1 MINTDDLLRL
11 VTQYQKNAKIYRN
24 AKYYNEQNCRD
35 EFISPLLECFG
46 WDVHNKKGA
55 QPQYKEVVVEQFS
68 NRGERPDYTLTLNGV
83 SKIFVEAKKPSVN
96 ITTDSA
102 PAIQARRYGWNAKH
116 KLSILTNFEELLIY
130 DVTNRPE
137 ETDSAHVSLYR
148 KYHYLEYMEKFSEI
162 YSLIS
167 KESVYSGRFDKFVDE
182 NFPNAERYSTEV
194 DELFLK
200 QINEWRLE
208 IGRYL
213 YGQYEEYKDIDV
225 LNDVVQ
231 EFINQIIF
239 LRICE
244 DRNLPVY
251 RKLKETAQNKKD
263 LQESLTKVFREV
275 DKKYNSKLFSGKNII
290 FDLNNEIIFNMIDSL
305 YYPQT
310 PYLFNIIEPGILGKI
325 YEAFLTERLIIED
338 HDIISAA
345 KQEYKYRSVVSTP
358 VEIVKYMVKNTLCSI
373 CEGKT
378 PEEIKGLQIADI
390 ACGSGVFLEEAYQFL
405 IDYCVEWYLYH
416 DPGHL
421 LELSNGKRK
430 LPLAD
435 KKEILTK
442 CIYGVD
448 IDAHAVEVSRFSL
461 LIKLIE
467 DETTASV
474 RECIPILPDLNANIR
489 NGNSLIARE
498 DLNSGNIAF
507 ELLYAVK
514 PFQWETIN
522 DGCRFDV
529 IIGNPP
535 YVKTEDIHVLES
547 EDEFNI
553 YKKKYKSAYKQFDK
567 YFLFIEK
574 ALHLLKEDGKLCY
587 IIPNKFYKIGAGQE
601 LRRLLSAHIAQ
612 LDDFGDMQLFPDK
625 TIYSSIILLQKK
637 QTTEFKYTNVTSLTS
652 LWLGEEQE
660 NIVLRN
666 KMLDENPWRLSV
678 DIEFMKMIALV
689 EENGK
694 TLGEVVDI
702 FNGIQTSA
710 ERPKPVYWFAK
721 DEMIAE
727 TEQELFVQKF
737 GKEYHIEKR
746 ILKPYFKPTK
756 ADEKGMDTY
765 SLLKT
770 DKKIIFPYNTDGELI
785 DISVMK
791 KDYPGTYQ
799 YLMDCYDLLVPR
811 CLNAGKGR
819 DIKNATADTWY
830 QYGRTQALTAFVNTP
845 KLIVRVLSKE
855 PMYAYDK
862 NDMLI
867 ASGGT
872 AGYCA
877 IAELPDS
884 KYDLFYIQAWLNH
897 PYTEKLFRIMGSDFE
912 GGFTARGT
920 FLLKKIPFVE
930 LDFEDDRQKRLYEDV
945 VNASRQVYEL
955 NTILAA
961 KKDKE
966 ALEVIRREKERI
978 IKEIEKNITR
988 VYKLQF

>member
-1 MINTDDLLRL
+1 MNSDDLLRL

-46 WDVHNKKGA
+46 WDVHNKKGT

-83 SKIFVEAKKPSVN
+83 SKIFVEAKKPSVD
-96 ITTDSA
+96 ITTDIAS
-102 PAIQARRYGWNAKH
+102 AIQARRYGWNAKH
-116 KLSILTNFEELLIY
+116 KLSILTNFEDLLIY
-130 DVTNRPE
+130 DVTNKPE
-137 ETDSAHVSLYR
+137 EMDSANVSLYK
-148 KYHYLEYMEKFSEI
+148 KYHYLEYVKKFSEI

-167 KESVYSGRFDKFVDE
+167 RESVYSGKFDEFVDE
-182 NFPNAERYSTEV
+182 NFPNEERYSTEV

-213 YGQYEEYKDIDV
+213 YGKYEEYKNIDV

-244 DRNLPVY
+244 DRNLPLY
-251 RKLKETAQNKKD
+251 RKLKETTQNKKE

-275 DKKYNSKLFSGKNII
+275 DKKYNSKLFSGKNIV

-325 YEAFLTERLIIED
+325 YEAFLTERLVIAD
-338 HDIISAA
+338 NDIILAA

-358 VEIVKYMVKNTLCSI
+358 IEIVKYMVKNTLCSL
-373 CEGKT
+373 CKGKT
-378 PEEIKGLQIADI
+378 PEEIKGFQIADI

-416 DPGHL
+416 EPGYL

-430 LPLAD
+430 LPLTD
-435 KKEILTK
+435 KKDILTN

-448 IDAHAVEVSRFSL
+448 IDAHAVEVSKFSL

-474 RECIPILPDLNANIR
+474 KECIPILPDLNSNIK
-489 NGNSLIARE
+489 NGNSLISRE
-498 DLNSGNIAF
+498 DLGSSNISF

-522 DGCRFDV
+522 GGCKFDV

-547 EDEFNI
+547 EDEFSI

-567 YFLFIEK
+567 YFLFVEK
-574 ALHLLKEDGKLCY
+574 AFHLLKEDGKLCY

-601 LRRLLSAHIAQ
+601 LRRLLSVHIEQ
-612 LDDFGDMQLFPDK
+612 LDDFGDMQLFPDR
-625 TIYSSIILLQKK
+625 TIYSSILSIRKEQSM
-637 QTTEFKYTNVTSLTS
+637 EFKYTNVSSLTS

-678 DIEFMKMIALV
+678 DIDFMKMIASV

-694 TLGEVVDI
+694 PLSEVVNI

-710 ERPKPVYWFAK
+710 ERPKPVYWFSN
-721 DEMIAE
+721 DEIVSE

-756 ADEKGMDTY
+756 ADEKGMNTY

-770 DKKIIFPYNTDGELI
+770 DKKIIFPYNSDGSLI
-785 DISVMK
+785 DIAVMK
-791 KDYPGTYQ
+791 KDYPGAYQ
-799 YLMDCYDLLVPR
+799 YLWDCYDLLVPR

-830 QYGRTQALTAFVNTP
+830 QYGRTQALTAFVDTP

-862 NDMLI
+862 NNMLI

-897 PYTEKLFRIMGSDFE
+897 PYTEKLFQIMGSDFE

-920 FLLKKIPFVE
+920 YLLKKIPFLE
-930 LDFEDDRQKRLYEDV
+930 LNFADDRQKQLYEDV
-945 VNASRQVYEL
+945 VNASRKVYEL
-955 NTILAA
+955 NEILTI
-961 KKDKE
+961 KKDKTTV
-966 ALEVIRREKERI
+966 EVIQREKVKI
-978 IKEIEKNITR
+978 VKEIEDCITR